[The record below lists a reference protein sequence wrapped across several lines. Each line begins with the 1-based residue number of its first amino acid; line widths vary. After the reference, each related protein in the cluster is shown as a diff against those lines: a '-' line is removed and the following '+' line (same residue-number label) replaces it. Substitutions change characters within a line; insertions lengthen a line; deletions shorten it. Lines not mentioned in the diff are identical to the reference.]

1 MSGNFRLRDFPISF
15 FSVVMG
21 VSGLAIAWQ
30 KTQSVLGVNLHIN
43 VLLAVIA
50 VLVFWGLLSIY
61 VAKWL
66 YYRDAVLAELKH
78 PIKLNFFPTISI
90 SLILLS
96 IAVLHLN
103 QSVAHGLWLA
113 GVSLHFIL
121 MLYVLHVWIN
131 HKQFEIHHLNP
142 AWFIPAVGNVLV
154 PIAGTSLGY
163 HEISWFFFSIGLVF
177 WIILLTIIFNRIL
190 FHHPLPDHLAPTL
203 FILIAPPSA
212 GFLSYVKLTHGLDG
226 FARVLYYVGLF
237 FTLFLFT
244 QLPRL
249 LKLPFF
255 LSWWA
260 YSFPLA
266 AITVSSWV
274 MFEQTGEAGIKM
286 LALVFIFLL
295 SILVL
300 FLTYKTFLAIKAR
313 KICVSE

>member
-1 MSGNFRLRDFPISF
+1 MSDSFRLRDFPVSF

-21 VSGLAIAWQ
+21 LSGLAIAWQ
-30 KTQSVLGVNLHIN
+30 KTQSVLEVNLHIDL
-43 VLLAVIA
+43 LLAVIA
-50 VLVFWGLLSIY
+50 VLVFLGLLSIY
-61 VAKWL
+61 AAKWF
-66 YYRDAVLAELKH
+66 YYRGAILAELKH

-103 QSVAHGLWLA
+103 QPVAHGLWLT

-121 MLYVLHVWIN
+121 MLYVLHVWVN
-131 HKQFEIHHLNP
+131 HKHFEIHHLNP

-163 HEISWFFFSIGLVF
+163 HEVSWFFFSIGLVF
-177 WIILLTIIFNRIL
+177 WIVLLTIIFNRIL

-203 FILIAPPSA
+203 FILIAPPSV

-226 FARVLYYVGLF
+226 FARVLYYIGLF

-286 LALVFIFLL
+286 FASVFILLL